1 MALFLLWYPSLVHF
15 CFFFI
20 PPIFNHPQTPSPPNL
35 ISNYFCSCSFSHLVL
50 ADQKIVNKAV
60 CWVHFCEYSETVRP
74 ELCRCNI
81 EVQTF
86 TLWSYVMITVKK
98 KNNWYCLWLYLQSFL
113 MKVFRFIKHINV
125 LFLFCWVD
133 GYMVVMVSPFIYVI
147 NYLLIYYHGCENV
160 SSVALKCSPKAC
172 ATSSRVGCSVVLKL
186 CLISL

>member
-98 KNNWYCLWLYLQSFL
+98 KKQL
-113 MKVFRFIKHINV
+113 V
-125 LFLFCWVD
+125 LFMTVSAIISDESFQVYKAYKCFVSVLLSWRLYGCNGFPIYLCYKLFV
-133 GYMVVMVSPFIYVI
+133 
-147 NYLLIYYHGCENV
+147 NLL
-160 SSVALKCSPKAC
+160 SWLWKCK
-172 ATSSRVGCSVVLKL
+172 
-186 CLISL
+186 